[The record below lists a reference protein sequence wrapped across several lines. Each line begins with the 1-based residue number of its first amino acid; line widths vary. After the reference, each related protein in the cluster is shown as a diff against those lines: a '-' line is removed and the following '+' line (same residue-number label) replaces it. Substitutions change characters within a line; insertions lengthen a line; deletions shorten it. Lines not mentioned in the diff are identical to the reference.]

1 MATIIKYRVK
11 VACRRCVKMA
21 KNIIKNKKIKLL
33 PKRNFITI
41 GSIQE
46 KIAKAANILNT
57 LLMFKLSP
65 SYILKKSP
73 DDKISKD
80 CSCHLPWSSTKT
92 LLTAFMY

>member
-1 MATIIKYRVK
+1 MSTMATIIKYRVK
-11 VACRRCVKMA
+11 VAYRRCVKMA
-21 KNIIKNKKIKLL
+21 KNIVKNKKIKLL

-65 SYILKKSP
+65 STSF
-73 DDKISKD
+73 
-80 CSCHLPWSSTKT
+80 T
-92 LLTAFMY
+92 